1 MKPMQSLLQVLLRKQ
16 PAHVFTARVGSKTVK
31 AVEQEFIFTS
41 RDDMRNVADQVQVDH
56 ASVKR
61 LGPGNKSLHFIN
73 VKEASEK
80 FRLAA
85 RTIQQLCHDGKV
97 ICRKQGQGDNGRWL
111 VAEESL
117 RAYCKTQSA

>member
-1 MKPMQSLLQVLLRKQ
+1 MKPLQSLLRVFAGKQ
-16 PAHVFTARVGSKTVK
+16 STPVFTARAGKKRIK

-41 RDDMRNVADQVQVDH
+41 RDGMRNIADQVQMDYVP
-56 ASVKR
+56 VKR
-61 LGPGNKSLHFIN
+61 LGPGAKSYHFIN

-97 ICRKQGQGDNGRWL
+97 VCQKQGHGENSRWL

-117 RAYCKTQSA
+117 RAYCKL

>member
-1 MKPMQSLLQVLLRKQ
+1 MKPMQSLLRVFARKQ
-16 PAHVFTARVGSKTVK
+16 PGHVFTARVGTKTIK
-31 AVEQEFIFTS
+31 AVEQEFVFTS
-41 RDDMRNVADQVQVDH
+41 RDGMRNVADQVQIEH

-61 LGPGNKSLHFIN
+61 LGPGGKSLHFIN

-97 ICRKQGQGDNGRWL
+97 VCQKQGQGENSRWL

-117 RAYCKTQSA
+117 RAYCKAQGA